1 MIITI
6 ILLALSLIVLIFLS
20 FKAYR
25 KRKQIGELISGENEE
40 AQQNANK
47 LLRKFSIEVA
57 LLFFSIIFLS
67 VSTFF
72 FVKIINKNSAN
83 ALKSEVVFLLDVS
96 NSMKANDLEISR
108 LKAAKLTISN
118 IVNKI
123 NANIA
128 LVCFSEDAEVI
139 APMSDDKEFI
149 NQILQ
154 ILDAETIENQGT
166 NLELALRVASKCFT
180 NKESNNIIVLLT
192 DAEDH
197 SSNLL
202 EEVLDEIRS
211 NDIIIKCIGF
221 GTQNGSKI
229 PMDSNT
235 YLKDWRGQEVITKL
249 NLEIL
254 KQITPDYNLY
264 PVDIDFFIKKIS
276 LTNQDSYEQKYTTEY
291 YISISLIIISIIFLC
306 FSLYLRN
313 IN

>member
-25 KRKQIGELISGENEE
+25 KRKQIGELISGENKE

-67 VSTFF
+67 ISTFF

-149 NQILQ
+149 NQTLQ

-180 NKESNNIIVLLT
+180 NKESNNIIILLT

-276 LTNQDSYEQKYTTEY
+276 LTNQDSYEQNYTTEY
-291 YISISLIIISIIFLC
+291 YISISLIIISILFLC